1 MKLKAI
7 ITFFMLL
14 PITVVVAQ
22 QLFSG
27 HVVSKDGK
35 PVEGATLMLKRSGNT
50 TVSDAG
56 GYFSLAVTV
65 TADTLL
71 VRHIGFT
78 DQTIPVPQ
86 SDSDPIRIVLGQAAT
101 DLEEVVV
108 NTGYYQVPQERA
120 TGSFVFVDNKLL
132 NRSVTGN
139 ILQRLEGIA
148 PGVQFL
154 NASATEASDIRVR
167 GLATIESN
175 ATPLIVVDNFTYEGD
190 INSINPNDVESVTV
204 LKDAAAASIWGAR
217 AGNGVIVITTKQ
229 GDYNQQ
235 ARISLNGNTSLGEKP
250 DLLYSQKWL
259 PSATV
264 MGFEEDLFN
273 MGDFSEEPQTPLSPY
288 MELLIRRRDGL
299 IAPTEFDHRKRMMEQ
314 TDVREEALRYLYQ
327 TAIDQRYALNVRGG
341 GDRYRYYLATGLDH
355 SRSHTIGNGGQR
367 LNLNMQNTYM
377 PIKGI
382 EITAGIW
389 FAQQSSTDNGLT
401 LAQLNPSVAEDLA
414 PYTRLADEN
423 GKALAI
429 PKNYR
434 STFVAS
440 AEEEGL
446 LDWHF
451 RPLDE
456 IRLADNTRKGTE
468 LRLNGGFRYSLP
480 FGINVNATYQY
491 LQSGSA
497 VRQHHVAE
505 SFYARN
511 LVNRFTQENGT
522 KIIPNG
528 GVLNQGGTN
537 ETRSH
542 SGRLQINFQQE
553 FASRHR
559 LTALAGAEIRDAQG
573 SYKSGYQLLGY
584 NSDLLVGNAVYNYL
598 QFYPVRPL
606 GQALIPSPAIGE
618 RLVTDRY
625 LSYFGNAS
633 YTFSGRYTVTGSSR
647 WDASN
652 LFGVKTNKRGKAL
665 WSAGLSWDIAK
676 EAFYALY
683 EIPLLRLR
691 TTYGSSGNVNR
702 NVSHYPVASFNNVN
716 VNSGLLIGSLTS
728 VGNPSLRWEQ
738 IHTWNI
744 GVDAAGRQRRIQ
756 GSVEYYVKDASDL
769 IGSEFLDPTSGINST
784 ADSYK
789 INYANMRAH
798 GLDLQLTTVNLQ
810 RELEWTS
817 TVLFSCV
824 KNKITHYSTRDVT
837 ELSNFISST
846 PPVIGRSRDV
856 VYALPWNGLD
866 HETGAPVI
874 YMNGVQSDDYDEY
887 YRNYLKPDSLVV
899 AGVRVPPYFGSLRN
913 TFAYKGMELSFMIT
927 FKVGHVFRRE
937 SMGPT
942 GEYSGS
948 YHMDYFK
955 RWRQPGDERYTN
967 VPAKI
972 HERDTY
978 LSTAYLQ
985 SEALVT
991 DGAHIRL
998 ADATLSY
1005 TFSSNLLRR
1014 SPFSNIRLYGY
1025 ARNLGILWRA
1035 NKQGIDPNYASAAY
1049 PAARNVSL
1057 GIQLEF

>member
-1 MKLKAI
+1 
-7 ITFFMLL
+7 MLL
-14 PITVVVAQ
+14 PITVLVAQ
-22 QLFSG
+22 QRFSG
-27 HVVSKDGK
+27 HVVSTDGK
-35 PVEGATLMLKRSGNT
+35 PLEGATLTLKRSGT
-50 TVSDAG
+50 ATVTDVA
-56 GYFSLAVTV
+56 GYFSFAVTI
-65 TADTLL
+65 TADTLW
-71 VRHIGFT
+71 VRHMGYT
-78 DQTIPVPQ
+78 DQTLPIPPSG
-86 SDSDPIRIVLGQAAT
+86 SDGVRIVLEQAAT

-132 NRSVTGN
+132 NRGVTGN

-148 PGVQFL
+148 PGVQFV
-154 NASATEASDIRVR
+154 NADATEASDIRVR

-175 ATPLIVVDNFTYEGD
+175 ATPLIVVDNFPYEGD
-190 INSINPNDVESVTV
+190 INSINPNDIESVTV

-229 GDYNQQ
+229 GDYNQR

-250 DLLYSQKWL
+250 DLFYRQKWL

-288 MELLIRRRDGL
+288 MELLIQRRDGL
-299 IAPTEFDHRKRMMEQ
+299 IDPAAFDRQKRMMEQ
-314 TDVREEALRYLYQ
+314 TDVREEALKYLYQ
-327 TAIDQRYALNVRGG
+327 TSVDQRYSLNVHGG
-341 GDRYRYYLATGLDH
+341 GDRYGYYLATGLDR
-355 SRSHTIGNGGQR
+355 SRSNTIGNGSQR

-377 PIKGI
+377 PLKGL

-389 FAQQSSTDNGLT
+389 FAQQSSTNNGLT
-401 LAQLNPSVAEDLA
+401 LAQLNPAVAENVA

-423 GKALAI
+423 GRALAI
-429 PKNYR
+429 PKTYR
-434 STFVAS
+434 STYVAS
-440 AEEEGL
+440 TEEEGL
-446 LDWHF
+446 LDWYF

-456 IRLADNTRKGTE
+456 IRLADNTQKGTE
-468 LRLNGGFRYSLP
+468 IRLNGGLSYRLP

-497 VRQHHVAE
+497 ARQHYMAE

-511 LVNRFTQENGT
+511 LVNRFTQENGI
-522 KIIPNG
+522 KIIPDG

-542 SGRLQINFQQE
+542 SGRLQINFQHKFGDQ
-553 FASRHR
+553 HT
-559 LTALAGAEIRDAQG
+559 LTTLAGAEIRDAQG

-584 NSDLLVGNAVYNYL
+584 DSDLLVGNAVYNYQ

-618 RLVTDRY
+618 SLKTDRY

-633 YTFSGRYTVTGSSR
+633 YTFKDRYTISGSSR

-652 LFGVKTNKRGKAL
+652 LFGVKTNQRGKAL

-676 EAFYALY
+676 EEFYALDAV
-683 EIPLLRLR
+683 PHLRLR

-702 NVSHYPVASFNNVN
+702 NVSHYPVVSLSNVN
-716 VNSGLLIGSLTS
+716 VYSGLLIGNLTS

-738 IHTWNI
+738 IQTWNI
-744 GVDAAGRQRRIQ
+744 GIDAASRGHRIQ
-756 GSVEYYVKDASDL
+756 GSIEYYIKDASDL

-789 INYANMRAH
+789 INYANMRAN
-798 GLDLQLTTVNLQ
+798 GLDLQLTAVNVQ
-810 RELEWTS
+810 NTLEWRTTLLVS
-817 TVLFSCV
+817 YVR
-824 KNKITHYSTRDVT
+824 NKITHYSTRDVT

-866 HETGAPVI
+866 RQTGAPII
-874 YMNGVQSDDYDEY
+874 YMHGVQSNDYDEY
-887 YRNYLKPDSLVV
+887 YRNYLKPDSLVAV
-899 AGVRVPPYFGSLRN
+899 GVRVPPYFGSLRN
-913 TFAYKGMELSFMIT
+913 TFSYKGLELSFMLT
-927 FKVGHVFRRE
+927 FKAGHVFRRE
-937 SMGPT
+937 SMGPM
-942 GEYSGS
+942 GEYTGS
-948 YHMDYFK
+948 YHMDYFN
-955 RWRQPGDERYTN
+955 RWQQPGDEQHTN

-972 HERDTY
+972 QERNTY
-978 LSTAYLQ
+978 LSIAYLQ

-991 DGAHIRL
+991 DGAYVRL
-998 ADATLSY
+998 TDATLSY
-1005 TFSSNLLRR
+1005 RLSPKWLDR
-1014 SPFSNIRLYGY
+1014 SPFSTVRFYGY

-1035 NKQGIDPNYASAAY
+1035 NKQGIDPDYPTAAY
-1049 PAARNVSL
+1049 PAARNFSL
-1057 GIQLEF
+1057 GVQLDF